1 MDIIKLYKIIALGGL
16 IFIIYEIIFVKRKKK
31 NTTYAIYPFCFSSI
45 YWVFFTGCLAVIDF
59 SDRDGELYGLTF
71 RYILDTYS
79 FLLFIFLIQ
88 VCFTVM
94 LFLFLGKY
102 SEYHIVYNPKKKRKP
117 LTINLEESYIVLYG
131 LLKVKKE
138 KIYVRDIVIED
149 SVYVMEFS
157 ESKFFPILAVIG
169 SKEYMVAKLTNG
181 KTIKINCSPFFIHD
195 EGFTLL
201 SLAKTMKIKIV
212 HNPKQIKETK

>member
-1 MDIIKLYKIIALGGL
+1 M
-16 IFIIYEIIFVKRKKK
+16 
-31 NTTYAIYPFCFSSI
+31 YPFYVSSI
-45 YWVFFTGCLAVIDF
+45 YWVFITGCLAVIDF
-59 SDRDGELYGLTF
+59 TDRDGELNGLTF

-88 VCFTVM
+88 VCLTLM
-94 LFLFLGKY
+94 LYLFLGKY

-138 KIYVRDIVIED
+138 KIYIRDIVIED
-149 SVYVMEFS
+149 SVYVMEYLK
-157 ESKFFPILAVIG
+157 SKFFPILAVIG
-169 SKEYMVAKLTNG
+169 SKEYMIAKLTNG
-181 KTIKINCSPFFIHD
+181 KTIKINCSPFFIYD
-195 EGFTLL
+195 ESLNLL